1 MDAIDLHLD
10 EDNELTFRVSLEGTD
25 QADLRYQFVLE
36 GDRVEY
42 GFPGSIDKSGEITV
56 IVPPMKRALN
66 EGAFSSRLEVIVDDR
81 IFTPLRMISQLKAS
95 VKIQAESVTK
105 PVLPSPSVGGA
116 SLVESSV
123 KTREKADLSPVKSK
137 SGPARDSNTTVRPP
151 KKETIVSE
159 SPVKPVAVSPKRAT
173 GVDAFTQRLNK
184 DKSLRDMVRD
194 EAQKLS
200 KQGKTSEEI
209 KRIINEKFSR

>member
-1 MDAIDLHLD
+1 MEAIDLHLD
-10 EDNELTFRVSLEGTD
+10 EDNELTFKVSLEGTD

-95 VKIQAESVTK
+95 VKIQAESVAR
-105 PVLPSPSVGGA
+105 PVAQAPTVSTA
-116 SLVESSV
+116 TLVESSV
-123 KTREKADLSPVKSK
+123 KTRSKADVSPIRSK
-137 SGPARDSNTTVRPP
+137 SGPSGTKPVIRPR
-151 KKETIVSE
+151 KTETIISE
-159 SPVKPVAVSPKRAT
+159 SPVKPVAVTPKRAT
-173 GVDAFTQRLNK
+173 GVDAFTQQLNN
-184 DKSLRDMVRD
+184 DKSLRERVRL

-200 KQGKTSEEI
+200 AQGKSAKEI
-209 KRIINEKFSR
+209 KRIINEKFAR

>member
-25 QADLRYQFVLE
+25 QADLRYQFILE

-95 VKIQAESVTK
+95 VKIQAESVAR
-105 PVLPSPSVGGA
+105 PSTQQPSVA
-116 SLVESSV
+116 SAALVESSV
-123 KTREKADLSPVKSK
+123 KTRSKADLSPVKSK
-137 SGPARDSNTTVRPP
+137 SGPPKENNTVSRPQKRETIISEMPVRP
-151 KKETIVSE
+151 I
-159 SPVKPVAVSPKRAT
+159 AVSPQRAS
-173 GVDAFTQRLNK
+173 GVDEFTQRLNK
-184 DKSLRDMVRD
+184 DKSLRDKVRD

-200 KQGKTSEEI
+200 KQGKTAKEI
-209 KRIINEKFSR
+209 KKIINEKFSR